1 MPHIPPRSQGSARV
15 RARRSFVA
23 RRLVLPT
30 QAFFHTEGPG
40 GVLLLVAA
48 LASLV
53 LANSA
58 WRHWFG
64 AVFATHMAVEFGPIA
79 IRGDLREFIN
89 DGLMTVFFYVV
100 GLEIKREVVEGDLS
114 SPRKAALPV
123 MAALGGMVVPALV
136 YSAFNLGRA
145 GSAGWGVPMATDIAF
160 SVGVL
165 ILLGDR
171 VPAPA
176 RIFLLALAIADD
188 IGAIVVIA
196 LFYSHGISPGALGV
210 AGAILAGIAA
220 MNRAGVRSTGA
231 YLLASLAFWAAV
243 LASGVHATMA
253 GVILGAMTPIRPWF
267 SLYAFGRAA
276 TRLLRR
282 FDRCLG
288 LGEFDRAEA
297 IMGQMEEL
305 SRGTESRLDRRLR
318 QVHPWSSYVVL
329 PLFALANSGVAL
341 TGDSLGRAATSGVT
355 WGIVLGLVVGKP
367 LGIVGLARLAV
378 RLGIAT
384 PPRGVTWSQVAGVG
398 MIAGIGFTVS
408 LFVTGLAFEDPDLVA
423 DAKIGVLAASL
434 IAGVAGFA
442 FLRSRVPAETAA
454 LETDR

>member
-1 MPHIPPRSQGSARV
+1 MPHIPPRSQGSAQI

-48 LASLV
+48 LASLA

-58 WRHWFG
+58 WGHRFG
-64 AVFATHMAVEFGPIA
+64 AILATHMAVEVGPFA
-79 IRGDLREFIN
+79 IRGDLRELIN

-123 MAALGGMVVPALV
+123 MAALGGMVVPALI
-136 YSAFNLGRA
+136 YSAFNLGRPGA
-145 GSAGWGVPMATDIAF
+145 SGWGVPMATDIAF

-176 RIFLLALAIADD
+176 RVFLLGLAIADD

-196 LFYSHGISPGALGV
+196 LFYSHGISAGALAV
-210 AGAILAGIAA
+210 AGAILGGIVL
-220 MNRAGVRSTGA
+220 MNRGAVRSPWA
-231 YLLASLAFWAAV
+231 YTLASLAFWGAV
-243 LASGVHATMA
+243 LASGVHATLA
-253 GVILGAMTPIRPWF
+253 GVVLGAITPLRPLF
-267 SLYAFGRAA
+267 SLYSFDRAA
-276 TRLLRR
+276 VKLLRR
-282 FDRCLG
+282 FEISLRVG
-288 LGEFDRAEA
+288 NFDRAEA

-318 QVHPWSSYVVL
+318 QLHPWSSYAVL

-341 TGDSLGRAATSGVT
+341 TGESLGRAASSGVT

-378 RLGIAT
+378 ALGIAT
-384 PPRGVTWSQVAGVG
+384 PPRGVTWTQVAGVG

-408 LFVTGLAFEDPDLVA
+408 LFVTALAFDDPMLVA
-423 DAKIGVLAASL
+423 DAKIGVLVASAL
-434 IAGVAGFA
+434 AGAAGFA
-442 FLRSRVPAETAA
+442 FLRSRPETTAEEIA
-454 LETDR
+454 R